1 MIHLHAA
8 DDCLGLGFQAV
19 FFVDGVHDLVAQ
31 VIGDDDGDD
40 LFFGLEGD
48 AVISLQRFYAAPS
61 GPEDRAASCAQASG
75 GLQYRFRITLID
87 ADKDQGVFVFSDPQ
101 GGHTFASPISDL

>member
-8 DDCLGLGFQAV
+8 DDGLGFGFQAV

-40 LFFGLEGD
+40 LFSVWRD
-48 AVISLQRFYAAPS
+48 MP
-61 GPEDRAASCAQASG
+61 
-75 GLQYRFRITLID
+75 
-87 ADKDQGVFVFSDPQ
+87 
-101 GGHTFASPISDL
+101 